1 MSPSSSLHNCA
12 AGLAAVGFDV
22 AGEIL
27 MDFVNGGKCVYVNSY
42 ESSTIWRVEADS
54 GYVSV
59 HTVVGLPPPAG
70 ILTTSVPSKLSTY
83 A

>member
-1 MSPSSSLHNCA
+1 M
-12 AGLAAVGFDV
+12 
-22 AGEIL
+22 
-27 MDFVNGGKCVYVNSY
+27 NSY